1 MLNHWF
7 ILRII
12 VNKKESMAKSIA
24 IQKKRISQ
32 VNEKLKEPNL
42 SDRQRTMFESEKKIA
57 TEEMEKLG
65 TK

>member
-1 MLNHWF
+1 
-7 ILRII
+7 
-12 VNKKESMAKSIA
+12 MAKSMA
-24 IQKKRISQ
+24 IQKERINQ

-57 TEEMEKLG
+57 TEEMAKLG

>member
-1 MLNHWF
+1 M
-7 ILRII
+7 I
-12 VNKKESMAKSIA
+12 VNKKEIMAKSIA
-24 IQKKRISQ
+24 IQKERISQ

-42 SDRQRTMFESEKKIA
+42 SDRQRAMFESEKKIA

>member
-1 MLNHWF
+1 
-7 ILRII
+7 
-12 VNKKESMAKSIA
+12 MAKSIA
-24 IQKKRISQ
+24 IQKERISQ